1 MWRKIT
7 AYSLFILGF
16 LTITFFRHYTGEII
30 PYPSLFWLIG
40 FALFFVGYM
49 LIRYTP
55 SVKDQKRIQQLRQLI
70 GDLKANGEKIRV
82 DLSDCE
88 ILEHNYSEHRETY
101 GRDSNFLSLT
111 GAPGIHYLLN
121 ELEDETHGTG
131 IANVTQSV
139 LIFHYPN
146 ERTGQTE
153 KFVSPVISKD
163 RVSLSFYLDKQQQT
177 TLYVDKTDRSRYYFD
192 LAFLRAQ

>member
-55 SVKDQKRIQQLRQLI
+55 SVKDQKRVQQLRQLI

-88 ILEHNYSEHRETY
+88 ILEHSYSEHRETY

-139 LIFHYPN
+139 LIFHYSN